1 MIKIKKGKAPDFLL
15 GKTIKNRIKKVL
27 KEKNKHNFS
36 YDNKKKEVRNKLK
49 KDFKNKCCYCERD
62 EVGGVELQIEHFRP
76 KKAVKECKKNKENF
90 GYYWLAYDWDNLLLS
105 CSTCNKKKGTSFPI
119 GNEKDRIHKP
129 VLDEKGNLKM
139 IKKSLINEKAILFNP
154 ELDNAFEHFK
164 FENDGKLISETLKGQ
179 KTIEIFKLNNNPLLV
194 ARNKILNNYINDFKM
209 YLSKFKEKSI
219 KKEALKDFFNKIF
232 KKIRNRRNR
241 VNTHIFFSYF
251 LYANFEYFI
260 KNKKNI
266 GEQEK
271 KQIIKAYKIFIKNG
285 KL

>member
-1 MIKIKKGKAPDFLL
+1 
-15 GKTIKNRIKKVL
+15 
-27 KEKNKHNFS
+27 
-36 YDNKKKEVRNKLK
+36 
-49 KDFKNKCCYCERD
+49 
-62 EVGGVELQIEHFRP
+62 
-76 KKAVKECKKNKENF
+76 
-90 GYYWLAYDWDNLLLS
+90 
-105 CSTCNKKKGTSFPI
+105 
-119 GNEKDRIHKP
+119 
-129 VLDEKGNLKM
+129 
-139 IKKSLINEKAILFNP
+139 
-154 ELDNAFEHFK
+154 
-164 FENDGKLISETLKGQ
+164 
-179 KTIEIFKLNNNPLLV
+179 
-194 ARNKILNNYINDFKM
+194 M